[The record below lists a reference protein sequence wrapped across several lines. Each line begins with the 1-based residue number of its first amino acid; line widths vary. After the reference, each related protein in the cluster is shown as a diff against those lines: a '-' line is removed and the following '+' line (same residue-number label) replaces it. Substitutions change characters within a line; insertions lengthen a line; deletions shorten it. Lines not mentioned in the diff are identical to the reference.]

1 MDNKTLKQKKVV
13 DNLKRFYHSREE
25 VFNFFRDYTKLFFD
39 ASYETK
45 QTGLNYQLLN
55 KCFKDHQ

>member
-25 VFNFFRDYTKLFFD
+25 VFNFFRDYTILFFD